1 MTNPAAL
8 RTRARRSSAWG
19 VLLAVGLAG
28 LVLAA
33 CSSTPHKDAA
43 PKPKA
48 KPTTTTTTKAPGP
61 PCPLT
66 GLPAP
71 GGVVPQRPAMA
82 VKIDNY
88 PDGRPQAGLDQAD
101 IVFEEPV
108 EGGITRYAAVFQ
120 CQNVSLIGPARS
132 ARNIDIGILGQ
143 LGTPLLAHV
152 GGINPVLAN
161 IDASPIVNVDLG
173 ASQSLMTH
181 PAGRVSPDA
190 DFTST
195 SIVYG
200 THPTMT
206 TPPQPLFTYST
217 ALPGGGTP
225 VSTVNIDFSG
235 TSNVT
240 WKWNATTNTF
250 QRFYNGITPDMLAD
264 GAQNQTPNV
273 VLQYVSISYGPWAEN
288 SEGGLEV
295 QADLYPDASGAAIVF
310 RNGEEIQGSWNRGA
324 LGSPTQF
331 VNSAGQVIPLE
342 PGSTWVELVPNT
354 ILATMTAP
362 PAPPPATP
370 TSSTTTTTTRTTTT
384 TTKK

>member
-1 MTNPAAL
+1 MKNPDAH
-8 RTRARRSSAWG
+8 RSRARRSTAWSVLASAG
-19 VLLAVGLAG
+19 IAG
-28 LVLAA
+28 LVLSA
-33 CSSTPHKDAA
+33 CSSTPPHTDAA
-43 PKPKA
+43 PKP
-48 KPTTTTTTKAPGP
+48 KPTTTTTTAAPAP

-71 GGVVPQRPAMA
+71 NGSVPQRPAMA

-88 PDGRPQAGLDQAD
+88 PDGRPQAGLDKAD

-120 CQNVSLIGPARS
+120 CQNVPLIGPARS

-143 LGTPLLAHV
+143 LGNPLEAHV

-173 ASQSLMTH
+173 SSDSLMIH

-195 SIVYG
+195 ALVYG
-200 THPTMT
+200 THPTMN
-206 TPPQPLFTYST
+206 TPPQPLFTYT
-217 ALPGGGTP
+217 TTLPAGGTP

-250 QRFYNGITPDMLAD
+250 QRFYNGATPDMLAD

-273 VLQYVSISYGPWAEN
+273 VVQYVQISYGPWAEN

-295 QADLYPDASGAAIVF
+295 QADLYPDASGTAVVY
-310 RNGEEIQGSWNRGA
+310 RNGMAFPASWHRTT

-331 VNSAGQVIPLE
+331 VNAAGQVIPLE
-342 PGSTWVELVPNT
+342 PGTTWVELVPNT
-354 ILATMTAP
+354 ILATTTAPAAP
-362 PAPPPATP
+362 PAAPA
-370 TSSTTTTTTRTTTT
+370 SSTTTTTT
-384 TTKK
+384 TKK